1 MDTPNTYSLIDMI
14 VKRYTDALDLI
25 EQSPSVAHH
34 GGLQAVDAQRDG
46 REIASGFPALEPQP
60 MEDAAATEATGAA
73 VVAEYLDAVNVGPHA
88 KYCRL
93 CVMWLNGP
101 IQFDDHTIGKKH
113 KKNLRKLKQDTQGGQ
128 DGEGGMGS
136 ERDR

>member
-73 VVAEYLDAVNVGPHA
+73 VVAGDLDAVNVGPHA

-101 IQFDDHTIGKKH
+101 IQFLLIKTLEKSFQGV
-113 KKNLRKLKQDTQGGQ
+113 NLPCGIKILLKESRVKT
-128 DGEGGMGS
+128 EFVY
-136 ERDR
+136 